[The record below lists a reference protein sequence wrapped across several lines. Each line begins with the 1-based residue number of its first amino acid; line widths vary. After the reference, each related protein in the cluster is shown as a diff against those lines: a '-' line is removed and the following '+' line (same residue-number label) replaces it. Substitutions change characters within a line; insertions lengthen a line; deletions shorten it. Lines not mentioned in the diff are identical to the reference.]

1 MTTTGE
7 EFVETIGIA
16 EKPMWFV
23 DNYNKFLLVS
33 NTFLF
38 VKGLNE
44 TLHMPIILYTC

>member
-1 MTTTGE
+1 MITTGE

-33 NTFLF
+33 GVGTHSYL
-38 VKGLNE
+38 
-44 TLHMPIILYTC
+44 